1 MEVTSPV
8 FVGLEI
14 RPVVG
19 DNLGDEGPA
28 CLSLCWWKA
37 LERQQA
43 VWWWARLLLSLIST

>member
-1 MEVTSPV
+1 MEVMSPV

-19 DNLGDEGPA
+19 DNLGDERPA
-28 CLSLCWWKA
+28 CVSLCWCKA

-43 VWWWARLLLSLIST
+43 VAVGELLLSLISS